1 MFWIVTPHRCRGWG
15 PTMGAAGHAADEVVP
30 IEDLAIRAAGV
41 HYRTAAPEVRQPSM
55 FKLIATVKG
64 GSTSLPQVFIR
75 YGTVDEARAGAK
87 ELIHENSRVMRV
99 MIVAD
104 DTPTRFVE
112 WIER

>member
-1 MFWIVTPHRCRGWG
+1 
-15 PTMGAAGHAADEVVP
+15 
-30 IEDLAIRAAGV
+30 
-41 HYRTAAPEVRQPSM
+41 M

-99 MIVAD
+99 MIVG
-104 DTPTRFVE
+104 R
-112 WIER
+112 